1 MIKQYLKTVT
11 SGQLLERIL
20 QRPVVVILAVL
31 VVTALF
37 AWRIPHLSFKTSVYD
52 LIIEDLPET
61 ARYEAFKEMFG
72 SDEIIRVVVKAENLF
87 EKVTYK
93 QLEGLVET
101 AEKIEGVRRVISLP
115 GVKNAVDL
123 SGKWELSRFSDVLD
137 DVTLFRKNLYS
148 PDGKSTILTLVLDSG
163 ADPDAVIAAVKE
175 MIAAAPKSLS
185 LYQIGMP
192 LVSQALAQLT
202 KKDFFRLPPITF
214 LLIAVV
220 LFLLYR
226 RLLYV
231 VLPLACV
238 GVALVWNFGLM
249 SLTGI
254 PLSMLTMIV
263 PVFLIAVGT
272 AYCLHIISEYL
283 IRARDASAPVQASIN
298 TFRSI
303 TLPTTLAVATTLVG
317 LGSLLINRIT
327 AIQEFAIFAC
337 LGIASF
343 LVILLTFLPAIM
355 ALMPLPRDEKRLEAE
370 KGKETGPRP
379 SPVVGDTAD
388 GGAARPSVWHNV
400 GDLCSDDRQHGRF
413 QHRGSDGGDV

>member
-1 MIKQYLKTVT
+1 MIKQYLNAVT
-11 SGQLLERIL
+11 SGQLLERML
-20 QRPVVVILAVL
+20 QRPIAVILAVL
-31 VVTALF
+31 LITALF
-37 AWRIPHLSFKTSVYD
+37 AWRVPHLSFKTSVYD

-61 ARYEAFKEMFG
+61 ARYDAFKEIFG

-87 EKVTYK
+87 DAVTFK
-93 QLEGLVET
+93 QLEGLAEK

-123 SGKWELSRFSDVLD
+123 SGKWELSKFSDVLD
-137 DVTLFRKNLYS
+137 DVALFRKNLYS
-148 PDGKSTILTLVLDSG
+148 PDGKSTILTLVVEDG
-163 ADPDAVIAAVKE
+163 ADPDAVIAAINE
-175 MIAAAPKSLS
+175 LIAAAPDSMA

-192 LVSQALAQLT
+192 LVSQAMAQLT
-202 KKDFFRLPPITF
+202 EKDFFRLPPITF
-214 LLIAVV
+214 LLIALV

-231 VLPLACV
+231 ILPLACV
-238 GVALVWNFGLM
+238 GIALIWNFGLM

-283 IRARDASAPVQASIN
+283 TRAKEAVSPVQASVE
-298 TFRSI
+298 TFRTI

-317 LGSLLINRIT
+317 LGSLLVNRIT

-343 LVILLTFLPAIM
+343 LVILLTFLPAVM
-355 ALMPLPRDEKRLEAE
+355 ALIPLPKDKQAAEKDKDAE
-370 KGKETGPRP
+370 KGIHQE
-379 SPVVGDTAD
+379 S
-388 GGAARPSVWHNV
+388 
-400 GDLCSDDRQHGRF
+400 LLDRLI
-413 QHRGSDGGDV
+413 DVIAVIDIKYQKYALNSIFS